1 MLRGLPEALQ
11 AATGLAVAI
20 SRPAGRFS
28 VGGHVDEA
36 SFLAAGAAPAVALG
50 LTIRSAA

>member
-1 MLRGLPEALQ
+1 MLRGLVETLHQ
-11 AATGLAVAI
+11 ATGLPVTI
-20 SRPAGRFS
+20 SRPAGRFT
-28 VGGHVDEA
+28 VGTHVDEA